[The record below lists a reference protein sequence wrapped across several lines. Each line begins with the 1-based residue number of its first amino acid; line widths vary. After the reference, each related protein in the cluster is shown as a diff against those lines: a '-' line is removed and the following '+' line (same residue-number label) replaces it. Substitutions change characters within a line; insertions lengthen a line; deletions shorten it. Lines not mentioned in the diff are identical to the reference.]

1 MNSIINLYVYMNS
14 YNSLVK
20 KLDVVSIDEFVKNE
34 ELIDA
39 YYGMF
44 NELINYLVNLDEM
57 FSVVDELT
65 TLKKEIYVAN
75 DFMLNSYKMINAN
88 MLYDFFKADYRRLF
102 KIVSELVK

>member
-1 MNSIINLYVYMNS
+1 MNS

-44 NELINYLVNLDEM
+44 SELINYLVNLDEM

-65 TLKKEIYVAN
+65 TLKRKY
-75 DFMLNSYKMINAN
+75 MLLMI
-88 MLYDFFKADYRRLF
+88 
-102 KIVSELVK
+102 SC